1 MTSSL
6 AKSFTFALILCLGIM
21 QLLLPF
27 LHVHYNGDQ
36 VHESIGS
43 QVLHLHTVEAD
54 SVASYLPI
62 EVKADTHTHLVDRSL
77 DSTMVNIDQAI
88 LNQEAID
95 VISFSAILFG
105 LIAFVFAT
113 WFVRPASA
121 FQYKQSFSYQRPLSH
136 APPHD

>member
-1 MTSSL
+1 MISVRT
-6 AKSFTFALILCLGIM
+6 KRFTFALILCLGIM

-36 VHESIGS
+36 AHESVGS
-43 QVLHLHTVEAD
+43 QVLHLHSLDVD
-54 SVASYLPI
+54 PLSRYLPV
-62 EVKADTHTHLVDRSL
+62 EVEADTHTHLVDRRL
-77 DSTMVNIDQAI
+77 DSTMVNVDQAI

-113 WFVRPASA
+113 WFVRPAIT
-121 FQYKQSFSYQRPLSH
+121 FHYKQAFSYQRPLSQ
-136 APPHD
+136 APPHA